1 MLSTNYLLLAVALL
15 VTLPLVLSA
24 VHAGVDRLLTR
35 VSIQLFGGYIDQY
48 RSEHPARQ
56 QALREAHFPTTY
68 REYGS
73 KTMLYAAVTAVVSA
87 VAGIYV
93 AWAVLYVLAIE
104 PATLEE
110 ALPGPLEFLANL
122 GGLEGLSALELFGL
136 FLVACATLGTLA
148 GTFTYWLRWWYPAYV
163 ADARARQI
171 EAALPSTI
179 AFVYALS
186 RSGMAFPEV
195 IRIVAR
201 HEETYGEAAAE
212 FGVAVN
218 HVDTFGTDVITALQ
232 HASRTSPSDQ
242 FTDFSENLVSVLQS
256 GHSLSDF
263 LERQYQEFQSEA
275 ESQQERILDLLG
287 TLAEA
292 YVTVLVAGPL
302 FLITILVV
310 IGITIGGTAEPLQAL
325 IYLILP
331 LGNLVFV
338 VYLSMV
344 TESMVPGSA
353 RPSDVDPERPPLDSI
368 ARAARTDG
376 GVAAGASAG
385 GDERV
390 RQNVERL
397 RYRSS
402 VDAVR
407 DRLANPWQTLREQP
421 SLTFLVTVPVALAV
435 VGWRA
440 MVATTPAGFDVTM
453 IDDVIALATLF
464 VLVPFVI
471 CYELQRRRIE
481 ATEAAVPD
489 LLDRLA
495 SVNEAG
501 TSVVLAVDHV
511 RGSDLGPLEAELD
524 RVWSDVQWGADLSTA
539 FQRLGTRVRTRAVS
553 RVVTLL
559 TEAMTASGNLATVLR
574 IAGKQA
580 AADRRLKRE
589 RAQVMVEYLIVV
601 YISFLVFLFIVS
613 VLVAFMLPNIAG
625 LEEVT
630 GGAEVEAL
638 GGVSDAQI
646 ETYEVLFYH
655 ATLVQGLLSGL
666 IAGQLSSGDVRA
678 GGKHAAA
685 MIALSVLLFAIIV

>member
-1 MLSTNYLLLAVALL
+1 MLSSNYLLLAIAVL
-15 VTLPLVLSA
+15 VTVPIALSA
-24 VHAGVDRLLTR
+24 VHPGVDRRITR
-35 VSIQLFGGYIDQY
+35 ASIHLFGGYIDQY
-48 RSEHPARQ
+48 RSEHPGRQ
-56 QALREAHFPTTY
+56 QALREAQFPTTY

-87 VAGIYV
+87 IVGIYV
-93 AWAVLYVLAIE
+93 GWAVLYVLAID
-104 PATLEE
+104 PATLRD
-110 ALPGPLEFLANL
+110 ALPRPLEFLANL
-122 GGLEGLSALELFGL
+122 GGLEVLSVWELFGL

-148 GTFTYWLRWWYPAYV
+148 GSLTYWLRWWFPAYV
-163 ADARARQI
+163 ADARARRI

-186 RSGMAFPEV
+186 RSGMSFPEV

-256 GHSLSDF
+256 GHSLSAF
-263 LERQYQEFQSEA
+263 LERQYQEYQSEA

-310 IGITIGGTAEPLQAL
+310 IGITIGGTAKPLRAL

-353 RPSDVDPERPPLDSI
+353 TPGGVDPERPPLDSI
-368 ARAARTDG
+368 SRAARTDG
-376 GVAAGASAG
+376 GVAIGASTDPAG
-385 GDERV
+385 RIER
-390 RQNVERL
+390 NVERL
-397 RYRSS
+397 RYRQY

-407 DRLANPWQTLREQP
+407 DRLGNPWQTLREQP
-421 SLTFLVTVPVALAV
+421 SLTFLVTVPIALAV
-435 VGWRA
+435 IGWRTLE
-440 MVATTPAGFDVTM
+440 ATTAAGVDVTM
-453 IDDVIALATLF
+453 IDDVVALATLF
-464 VLVPFVI
+464 VLVPFVV
-471 CYELQRRRIE
+471 CYEVQRRRIE
-481 ATEAAVPD
+481 GIEAAVPD

-601 YISFLVFLFIVS
+601 YISFLVFLFIVA

-625 LEEVT
+625 LEAVT
-630 GGAEVEAL
+630 DGADVEAL

-646 ETYEVLFYH
+646 DTYEVLFYH
-655 ATLVQGLLSGL
+655 ATLVQGFLSGL

-678 GGKHAAA
+678 GGKHAVA
-685 MIALSVLLFAIIV
+685 MITLSVVLFTVLV